1 MVCSSVG
8 RTSII
13 EQAVGKGESMEP
25 VGHKDGTERIEA
37 KWTNGY
43 MYSIYEINN
52 AEDGKGGGKA

>member
-1 MVCSSVG
+1 M
-8 RTSII
+8 TSII

-43 MYSIYEINN
+43 MYSNYEINN